1 MNTPTPAPGHTP
13 ITPEISTP
21 RTGVTG
27 QFEAIRT
34 TTTAPE
40 TNTTQL
46 LAIRERLAQE
56 SEHVNARLRGIPVTL
71 EQAAQ
76 ILGPKLFLD
85 HTSTNKLY
93 GTRLT
98 PEIVAQIPFSLTE
111 GEANNALRLKTPVS
125 LHVKEF
131 SHGESAKPST
141 MLNLNDHVADT
152 QRREALC
159 DTSWYKNEDFAENA
173 ADKLEWRQTTP
184 DVVPGTLGKD
194 FLERTDLQIR
204 YLREEF
210 YKGLPLPA
218 TYEKAIQEWNTERP
232 NIEPLVQNWNGDH
245 ASGQKNWY
253 VAAEM
258 LEKLQIVQLLRPTPT
273 SIMQDIANMKSVGV
287 NMLEGSYTD
296 TSVRSSVGSFVR
308 VGLADSGGVIVYSD
322 GPFRRYDDLGSSISR
337 SLSE

>member
-1 MNTPTPAPGHTP
+1 MDTQAPVQP
-13 ITPEISTP
+13 PVPPVEISTP

-27 QFEAIRT
+27 QFEVIRT

-40 TNTTQL
+40 TNRTQL

-56 SEHVNARLRGIPVTL
+56 SEHVNARLRGLPVTL
-71 EQAAQ
+71 DQARE
-76 ILGPKLFLD
+76 ILGPKLFLGSD
-85 HTSTNKLY
+85 SANKLY
-93 GTRLT
+93 GTQLT
-98 PEIVAQIPFSLTE
+98 PEIVAQIPFNLTE
-111 GEANNALRLKTPVS
+111 GELKNALRLKTPIS

-131 SHGESAKPST
+131 GHGESAKPST
-141 MLNLNDHVADT
+141 MLNLNDHVATTQSRNALYDT
-152 QRREALC
+152 DWCQ
-159 DTSWYKNEDFAENA
+159 NEDFAKNA

-218 TYEKAIQEWNTERP
+218 AYEKAIQEWNTERP
-232 NIEPLVQNWNGDH
+232 NIEPLVQDLNGDH

-258 LEKLQIVQLLRPTPT
+258 LEKLQIIQLLRPTPA
-273 SIMQDIANMKSVGV
+273 SIMQDITNMKSVGL
-287 NMLEGSYTD
+287 NMLGGAYTD
-296 TSVRSSVGSFVR
+296 TSVRGSGGSFVGVGRADTFGAR
-308 VGLADSGGVIVYSD
+308 VFRY
-322 GPFRRYDDLGSSISR
+322 GPRSRNDALGSSLSR